1 MWDRICFGRRE
12 SKEGWIGVIR
22 VSLVE
27 KVRSGQ
33 RLGGSKWTKKTSAR
47 VMVQAE
53 KTGELN
59 ILLQQFPRAV
69 GMSPEGSL

>member
-1 MWDRICFGRRE
+1 M
-12 SKEGWIGVIR
+12 IR

-33 RLGGSKWTKKTSAR
+33 KLGGSKWTKKTSGR
-47 VMVQAE
+47 VMVQVE

-69 GMSPEGSL
+69 GMSPECSL

>member
-1 MWDRICFGRRE
+1 MT
-12 SKEGWIGVIR
+12 R

-27 KVRSGQ
+27 KARSGQ
-33 RLGGSKWTKKTSAR
+33 RLGGSKWTKKTSGR
-47 VMVQAE
+47 VMVHVE

-59 ILLQQFPRAV
+59 ILLQQFPRTV